1 MNTIYYD
8 ADICD
13 DQRREMLYAGQL
25 FVYSPTP
32 SSLALIQHAR
42 EMAEAAFAPLD
53 PRTAQFYMTVEEYAK
68 VLAELKPK
76 FIHHPKS
83 KECIQGILQ
92 ELGCDMEQTFFDVPR
107 MRTSTAQGY
116 LTTGIAYAFHPHR
129 DTWYSAPMF
138 QLNWW
143 IPIYPIDANNGMA
156 FHPHYWDRAVKN
168 GSGEYNYQEWV
179 KTSRFIAAQQVKTD
193 SRKQPQAEE
202 PIELDPQVRVVTKP
216 GGILLFSAAHLHS
229 SVPNTTEMTRISLDF
244 RTIHL
249 GDASSNKGAPNYD
262 SHCTGTTMGDYLRG
276 SDLAHVPDELI
287 AKYL

>member
-1 MNTIYYD
+1 
-8 ADICD
+8 
-13 DQRREMLYAGQL
+13 
-25 FVYSPTP
+25 
-32 SSLALIQHAR
+32 
-42 EMAEAAFAPLD
+42 
-53 PRTAQFYMTVEEYAK
+53 
-68 VLAELKPK
+68 
-76 FIHHPKS
+76 
-83 KECIQGILQ
+83 
-92 ELGCDMEQTFFDVPR
+92 
-107 MRTSTAQGY
+107 
-116 LTTGIAYAFHPHR
+116 
-129 DTWYSAPMF
+129 
-138 QLNWW
+138 
-143 IPIYPIDANNGMA
+143 MA